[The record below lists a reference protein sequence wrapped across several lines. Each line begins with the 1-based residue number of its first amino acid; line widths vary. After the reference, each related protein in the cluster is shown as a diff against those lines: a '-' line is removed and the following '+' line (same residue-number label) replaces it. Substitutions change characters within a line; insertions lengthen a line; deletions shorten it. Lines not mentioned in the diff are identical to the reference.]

1 LLDRRCSWR
10 TTAGSFDLAA
20 RTGAAGQLE
29 AFMTSNAVFH
39 DQQGRRAP
47 TYRTA
52 EATRYFVPLGRLFFV
67 AIFVMSGPMHFKSAM
82 VEHASNAGV
91 PFASFL
97 VPASGVI
104 ALLGGLSVLLGY
116 HARWGAWLLVLFLIP
131 VTFAMHQFWNVGDP
145 QMAMM
150 QQVMFMKNIS
160 ILGGAL
166 MIAHF
171 GAGPI
176 SIDEH
181 AERGR

>member
-1 LLDRRCSWR
+1 
-10 TTAGSFDLAA
+10 
-20 RTGAAGQLE
+20 
-29 AFMTSNAVFH
+29 MTSNAISQNEH
-39 DQQGRRAP
+39 ARRAP

-52 EATRYFVPLGRLFFV
+52 DATRYFVPLGRLLFV
-67 AIFVMSGPMHFKSAM
+67 AIFLTSGTMHFKSAM
-82 VEHASNAGV
+82 IEHASKAGV

-97 VPASGVI
+97 VPASGVL
-104 ALLGGLSVLLGY
+104 ALVGGLSILLGY
-116 HARWGAWLLVLFLIP
+116 HARWGAWLLVLFLVP
-131 VTFAMHQFWNVGDP
+131 VTFAMHQFWSAGDP

-150 QQVMFMKNIS
+150 QQSMFMKNIS

-181 AERGR
+181 R